1 MSKMKILNYFVLS
14 LLSMMLFASCDK
26 LGDIW
31 GNENGNEEDSILEDL
46 PDYCDIRTIEG
57 WSNVRFC
64 KNSTVI
70 FTKNFDGTQQVSKA
84 LMFVP
89 SEECGIT
96 SIYGE
101 YDEVGMP
108 KYLSFDDAVVFVEDY
123 KDGKVDLSLIQGKD
137 YMWSSEDI
145 LLEAD
150 IATQTRT
157 WSENNWVR
165 NTCAIGGVVTSAI
178 GIGAGVAVTSS
189 GVGTA
194 GGLLMIGASSKA
206 LADNLEVL
214 FGPGDDSNFE
224 IGNYAVE
231 KLQGIGMETM
241 IDMLTKN
248 EESYLKTLWPDK
260 FNFKNGLPD
269 TPNSFWIDL
278 ALEMVDAKWGKTV
291 TEATKRRAFIIAHL
305 GYQIVT
311 GRADEITEHT
321 ARLYG
326 YISPEAMSPL
336 GKFAD
341 VEYGIVVY
349 QTDHERER
357 IAITDITS
365 RASAFSLHFR
375 GLDYNTEYTYFT
387 YYYDKTNAAFRQGE
401 LKTFKTKSE
410 DDLRDLL
417 IEFYNNT
424 GGDNW
429 CCNDNWCSKKA
440 LDEWYGIKQD
450 SLGCVISIDLSNNN
464 LTGCAKIAFDDFSNL
479 SSFNIDNNK
488 IKEVFIRGND
498 KIKEIKL
505 TNCATEHIGFEN
517 FNKVSISCDSLDSIS
532 GECDVLKVSNC
543 DFGENHTPLSGIN
556 VKDATIYNCKMHSC
570 GLSSEILTFES
581 SSTYD
586 TWYCHTSKR
595 LNIINSY
602 CSTICG
608 GDFNN
613 GTIINLQNA
622 TLWRSNWDEKSRVT
636 LSCTITGAGWYKLF
650 R

>member
-1 MSKMKILNYFVLS
+1 MKNLNLVVFS
-14 LLSMMLFASCDK
+14 LLSIMLFTSCNK
-26 LGDIW
+26 LEDIF
-31 GNENGNEEDSILEDL
+31 GNKNGNEEESILENL
-46 PDYCDIRTIEG
+46 PDYCDIQTIDG

-64 KNSTVI
+64 KKGIVI
-70 FTKNFDGTQQVSKA
+70 FTKNFDGTQQINKA

-89 SEECGIT
+89 SENCGIT
-96 SIYGE
+96 AIYGE

-108 KYLSFDDAVVFVEDY
+108 KYLSFDDAVVFIEDY
-123 KDGKVDLSLIQGKD
+123 KDGKVNLSLIQGED
-137 YMWSSEDI
+137 YMWGDEGIEIDSNTKAVS
-145 LLEAD
+145 
-150 IATQTRT
+150 TRA
-157 WSENNWVR
+157 WNENNWVR
-165 NTCAIGGVVTSAI
+165 NTCAIGGAITSAI
-178 GIGAGVAVTSS
+178 GIGAGVAITGS
-189 GVGTA
+189 GVGAA

-214 FGPGDDSNFE
+214 FGPGDDGNFE
-224 IGNYAVE
+224 ISDYAVD
-231 KLQGIGMETM
+231 KLQNIGMETM
-241 IDMLTKN
+241 VDMLTKN
-248 EESYLKTLWPDK
+248 EKSYLKTLWPDK
-260 FNFKNGLPD
+260 FNFKKGLPD
-269 TPNSFWIDL
+269 TPNTFWIDF

-326 YISPEAMSPL
+326 YISPEAMYPL
-336 GKFAD
+336 GKFAE

-349 QTDHERER
+349 QTDNEEKR
-357 IAITDITS
+357 IAIEDITGQ
-365 RASAFSLHFR
+365 ASTFNLHFR

-401 LKTFKTKSE
+401 LKTFKTQGE
-410 DDLRDLL
+410 DELRDLL
-417 IEFYNNT
+417 IEFYNST

-429 CCNDNWCSKKA
+429 HCNDNWCSNKP
-440 LDEWYGIKQD
+440 LNEWYGINQD
-450 SLGCVISIDLSNNN
+450 SLGYVVSIDLSNNN
-464 LTGCAKIAFDDFSNL
+464 LTGSAKISFDDFSNL

-488 IKEVFIRGND
+488 IKEVYIQGND
-498 KIKEIKL
+498 NINEITL
-505 TNCATEHIGFEN
+505 TNCATDYIRFDN
-517 FNKVSISCDSLDSIS
+517 FTKVSISCETLNSLS
-532 GECDVLKVSNC
+532 GECDVLNVSNC
-543 DFGENHTPLSGIN
+543 DFGDNHTPFSGIS

-586 TWYCHTSKR
+586 TWYCNTSKR

-608 GDFNN
+608 GDFNDR
-613 GTIINLQNA
+613 TIINLQNA
-622 TLWRSNWDEKSRVT
+622 TLWRSNWDEESRVT
-636 LSCTITGAGWYKLF
+636 LTCTITGAGWGDLF

>member
-1 MSKMKILNYFVLS
+1 MKTLHLIVLS
-14 LLSMMLFASCDK
+14 LLSMMLFTSCDK
-26 LGDIW
+26 LEDIF
-31 GNENGNEEDSILEDL
+31 GNENENEEESILENI
-46 PDYCDIRTIEG
+46 PDYCDIQTIEG

-64 KNSTVI
+64 KNGTVI
-70 FTKNFDGTQQVSKA
+70 FTKNFDGTQQVNKA

-108 KYLSFDDAVVFVEDY
+108 KYLSFDDAVVFVENY

-137 YMWSSEDI
+137 YMWANENVELD
-145 LLEAD
+145 AD
-150 IATQTRT
+150 IVASTRA
-157 WSENNWVR
+157 WNENNWVR
-165 NTCAIGGVVTSAI
+165 NTCAIGGVVTSVI
-178 GIGAGVAVTSS
+178 GVGAGVAVTGS
-189 GVGTA
+189 GVGVA
-194 GGLLMIGASSKA
+194 GGLLTIGASSKA

-224 IGNYAVE
+224 ISDYAVDQ
-231 KLQGIGMETM
+231 LQGIGMETM
-241 IDMLTKN
+241 VDILTKN

-269 TPNSFWIDL
+269 TPNTFWIDL
-278 ALEMVDAKWGKTV
+278 ALGMVDAKWGKTV
-291 TEATKRRAFIIAHL
+291 TDASKRRAFIIAHL

-311 GRADEITEHT
+311 GRADEVTEHT

-326 YISPEAMSPL
+326 YISPEAMLPL
-336 GKFAD
+336 GKFAE

-349 QTDHERER
+349 QTDNEQER
-357 IAITDITS
+357 IAIEDITG
-365 RASAFSLHFR
+365 RASAFNLHFS

-401 LKTFKTKSE
+401 LKTFKTKDE

-429 CCNDNWCSKKA
+429 HCNDNWCSEKP
-440 LDEWYGIKQD
+440 LNEWYGIKQD
-450 SLGCVISIDLSNNN
+450 SLGYVISIDLSNNN
-464 LTGCAKIAFDDFSNL
+464 LTGFAQIAFDDFPNL
-479 SSFNIDNNK
+479 SNFNINNNK
-488 IKEVFIRGND
+488 IEEVYIRGND
-498 KIKEIKL
+498 NINEITL
-505 TNCATEHIGFEN
+505 TNCATGHIGFEN
-517 FNKVSISCDSLDSIS
+517 FNKVSIFCDSLDSIL

-543 DFGENHTPLSGIN
+543 DFGENHTPFSGIN

-586 TWYCHTSKR
+586 TWYCNTSKR

-608 GDFNN
+608 GDFND

-622 TLWRSNWDEKSRVT
+622 TLWRSNWNEKSRVT
-636 LSCTITGAGWYKLF
+636 LTCTITGAGWDKLF